1 MLKDFAKASKPDKIE
16 IKQRTDE
23 EQARLAANQ
32 MRIKE
37 AKVPVMV
44 IFEGWGSAG
53 KGSVLSRVIK
63 DMDPRFFQVS
73 TLDAE
78 PTEDARRYPF
88 LWRYM
93 VEIPEEGQFKFYDT
107 FWMEEVTHN
116 RVKGELDADTYDQRI
131 DSINMSERQLV
142 DNGYLVMKFFFHI
155 SQKEQKK
162 RLTELQASKN
172 TR

>member
-1 MLKDFAKASKPDKIE
+1 MLKDFARASKPDKAE
-16 IKQRTDE
+16 IKMRTDE
-23 EQARLAANQ
+23 EQARLATNQ
-32 MRIKE
+32 IRIKE

-107 FWMEEVTHN
+107 FWMEEVTHS
-116 RVKGELDADTYDQRI
+116 RVTGDLDDDTYDQRI
-131 DSINMSERQLV
+131 DSINMCERQLV
-142 DNGYLVMKFFFHI
+142 FSLARSASRRRRCSFCPMW
-155 SQKEQKK
+155 KK
-162 RLTELQASKN
+162 N
-172 TR
+172 FITR